1 MASELKRKANLADVL
16 TLLRGWSDSEF
27 AEAASG
33 EFCEDLKTMIEG
45 AISRALDPTTDASG
59 LVERLNSHM
68 GKQDVAV
75 LLADCREAATHITTL
90 TARVAEQDAEIAR
103 LTREIDAARAAGAAE
118 WRDIGSAPMDGTW
131 VLLGRWAVEE
141 AGKEPVFR
149 QSVGFWDERLTGTD
163 DWDDDIGDVVYRG
176 GWTDHT
182 VASFTHEEYTE
193 LNPSVWMPLQSP
205 PQSGA

>member
-1 MASELKRKANLADVL
+1 MTDMTEELARANDVDRL
-16 TLLRGWSDSEF
+16 VNELIGTPESRTIYGW
-27 AEAASG
+27 EAIAG
-33 EFCEDLKTMIEG
+33 KLKTI
-45 AISRALDPTTDASG
+45 A
-59 LVERLNSHM
+59 
-68 GKQDVAV
+68 
-75 LLADCREAATHITTL
+75 L
-90 TARVAEQDAEIAR
+90 TAR
-103 LTREIDAARAAGAAE
+103 REIDAARAAGAAE